1 MSSELESFTQRTKA
15 MLSAPPIQA
24 GLLALLVLILYWPAT
39 GNEFSAYDDL
49 TYYPENAQ
57 V

>member
-1 MSSELESFTQRTKA
+1 